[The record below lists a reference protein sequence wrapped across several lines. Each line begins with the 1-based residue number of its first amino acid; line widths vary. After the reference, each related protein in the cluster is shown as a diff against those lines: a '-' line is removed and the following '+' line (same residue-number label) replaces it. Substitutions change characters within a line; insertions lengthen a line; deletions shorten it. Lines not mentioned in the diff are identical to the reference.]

1 MIYKL
6 IVTRKAK
13 RQLDNLLYYLKYEI
27 QNGQAAQH
35 LLKEIQK
42 IYERLKNNPEQFPYC
57 LDENLKEKK
66 YRKAVLLTMNYTVI
80 FQIDQNNV
88 HIIGIFHNLENY
100 GEQL

>member
-1 MIYKL
+1 MKFKMVRQHSICL
-6 IVTRKAK
+6 RKSK
-13 RQLDNLLYYLKYEI
+13 K
-27 QNGQAAQH
+27 
-35 LLKEIQK
+35 
-42 IYERLKNNPEQFPYC
+42 YERLKNNPEQFPYC